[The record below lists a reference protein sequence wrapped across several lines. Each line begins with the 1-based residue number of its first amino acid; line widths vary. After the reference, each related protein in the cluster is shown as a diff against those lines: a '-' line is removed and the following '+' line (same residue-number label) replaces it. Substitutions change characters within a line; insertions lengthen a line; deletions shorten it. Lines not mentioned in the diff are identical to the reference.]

1 MTRTVASQSV
11 LTTTAANGRLGG
23 DDPATTAT
31 MFLPEPSD
39 PASGGNI
46 FDGGGTSVA
55 ARVTSSGASRH
66 HIETMA
72 RSAGLGLFILLP
84 TILLVN

>member
-11 LTTTAANGRLGG
+11 LATTAANGRLGG

-31 MFLPEPSD
+31 IFLPEPSD

-46 FDGGGTSVA
+46 FDGGTSVA